1 MMILRHPHLSTRL
14 VLDACTAEELMTTN
28 PVSLPQSTT
37 LRDAAAFLA
46 GRGISAAPVI
56 DEAGRPL
63 GVVSRTDLLIQDEAR
78 AELRVEEADESSAVI
93 RTSNLGALTDEAV
106 VGDVMTPR
114 VFSVATDTVAEA
126 VVARMLG
133 LGVRRVF
140 VVDEDGILVGVIS
153 AVDVLRHLR
162 RLNGVGLGKSVRSIR
177 GGVDAC

>member
-1 MMILRHPHLSTRL
+1 MRL

-37 LRDAAAFLA
+37 VGDAAAFLA

-63 GVVSRTDLLIQDEAR
+63 GVVSRTDLLIQEEAR
-78 AELRVEEADESSAVI
+78 ALRRVEGAHDSSAVI
-93 RTSNLGALTDEAV
+93 RNSDRGALAEEAV

-114 VFSVATDTVAEA
+114 VFSVATDTLVEE
-126 VVARMLG
+126 VVARMLR

-162 RLNGVGLGKSVRSIR
+162 RLDGVGLGKPVTSGR
-177 GGVDAC
+177 GGACVCEN